1 MTIDPHATSQKR
13 SPNTKELKKHKK
25 TLKLTKIQREVLI
38 GLLLGDGS
46 MQNGRTYRL
55 MHVQGGRKK
64 DVYTNHL
71 FQIFGPWILTPPKL
85 SPFRSGG
92 GNYKRGESWRLS
104 ILSHGNLRFY
114 GKLFYK
120 DGDKKLPKR
129 IGKFLTARGLAY
141 WYMDDGSIKS
151 KQSKGVL
158 FNTQSFTLNEV
169 KLLCTVLLSK
179 FGIQASPR
187 RTPSEEKKGAAW
199 QIYISGKSFI
209 TFSQLISPYLLPKLA
224 YKFPDPR
231 KRVVQGYKS
240 DV

>member
-1 MTIDPHATSQKR
+1 MTINSRATSQKR
-13 SPNTKELKKHKK
+13 SPNTKELKEYKK
-25 TLKLTKIQREVLI
+25 TLKLTKIQREVLV

-46 MQNGRTYRL
+46 MQTQNDGRTYRL
-55 MHVQGGRKK
+55 IHVQGGRKK

-71 FQIFGPWILTPPKL
+71 FQVFGPWILTPPKL
-85 SPFRSGG
+85 SPFRLGG

-104 ILSHGNLRFY
+104 TLSHGNLRFY

-120 DGDKKLPKR
+120 DGNKR
-129 IGKFLTARGLAY
+129 VSKGIGKFLTARGLAY

-179 FGIQASPR
+179 FGIQASR
-187 RTPSEEKKGAAW
+187 R
-199 QIYISGKSFI
+199 
-209 TFSQLISPYLLPKLA
+209 LLGELQVLHN
-224 YKFPDPR
+224 
-231 KRVVQGYKS
+231 VV
-240 DV
+240 V

>member
-1 MTIDPHATSQKR
+1 MIIDPYATSQKR
-13 SPNTKELKKHKK
+13 SPNTKELKKQKK

-46 MQNGRTYRL
+46 MQTQNDGRTYRL
-55 MHVQGGRKK
+55 IHVQGGRKK

-71 FQIFGPWILTPPKL
+71 FHIFGPWILTPPRL
-85 SPFRSGG
+85 SPCRSGA

-104 ILSHGNLRFY
+104 TLSHGSFRFY

-120 DGDKKLPKR
+120 DGKKKVPNG
-129 IGKFLTARGLAY
+129 ISKFLTASGLAY

-158 FNTQSFTLNEV
+158 LNTQSFTLKEV

-179 FGIQASPR
+179 FEIQASPR
-187 RTPSEEKKGAAW
+187 RTPSEEEKGSWMADIHLWKK
-199 QIYISGKSFI
+199 
-209 TFSQLISPYLLPKLA
+209 L
-224 YKFPDPR
+224 
-231 KRVVQGYKS
+231 
-240 DV
+240 